1 MDYCDQ
7 YRHWWT
13 KLDQT
18 VDNKRTIGLF
28 KLKTE
33 TQREVITRMCCA
45 FLENSKFG
53 TEKEQGENLPK
64 RFSNEILADRGQH
77 LPAGTGRA
85 VWVTH
90 LPPLVPGCPL
100 CPALVDE
107 KGLSNPNFSIL
118 YINSSN
124 PTIHVSR
131 VNPDP

>member
-1 MDYCDQ
+1 M
-7 YRHWWT
+7 
-13 KLDQT
+13 
-18 VDNKRTIGLF
+18 DNKGTIGLF

-85 VWVTH
+85 V
-90 LPPLVPGCPL
+90 
-100 CPALVDE
+100 
-107 KGLSNPNFSIL
+107 
-118 YINSSN
+118 
-124 PTIHVSR
+124 
-131 VNPDP
+131 